1 VNREKEIRVSA
12 KRERVEKE
20 KEQQL
25 WDDLLVVV
33 VVVVYSSFS
42 IETIRSFSLD
52 PGQEFSTTYER
63 INKRTIIQYDRSVG
77 LIDFR

>member
-1 VNREKEIRVSA
+1 MNREKEIRVSA

-33 VVVVYSSFS
+33 VLVYSSFS
-42 IETIRSFSLD
+42 FETIRSFSLD